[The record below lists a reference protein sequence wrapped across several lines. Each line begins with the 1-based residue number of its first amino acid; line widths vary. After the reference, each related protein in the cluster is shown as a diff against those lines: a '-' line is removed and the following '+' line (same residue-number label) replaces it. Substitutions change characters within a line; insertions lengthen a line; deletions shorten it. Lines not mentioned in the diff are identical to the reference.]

1 MPFEAGPTI
10 TVCDIETGLGNRVL
24 TQLVRAGWVVEYEY
38 PDSAI
43 DKGIDFNAYTIA
55 RDGERLEF
63 EWTNWDEWQIRG
75 SRSVIEAICAEFGI
89 DSGSSG

>member
-1 MPFEAGPTI
+1 MDPLKPQPTI
-10 TVCDIETGLGNRVL
+10 TVANIRTELGNRVL
-24 TQLVRAGWVVEYEY
+24 TELVRAGWVVEYAY

-43 DKGIDFNAYTIA
+43 DKGIDFDAYTIA

-75 SRSVIEAICAEFGI
+75 PRSRVQTVCGEFGI
-89 DSGSSG
+89 EADSG